1 METVSGKKRAGWL
14 LCGLVS
20 VLSLAAATGLGLL
33 FGRAGFPE
41 TNIVLLY
48 ILAVL
53 AASTLTKGYIYG
65 VLTSVAA
72 NFVFNYFFTDP
83 YYTLNVNDPSYLI
96 TFLIMTITALVTSA
110 LTSRSKLNA
119 LEATE
124 RERET
129 QALYQLTS
137 RLTEAKDARQVASI
151 VVKAVSSLMDCRAA
165 CICFDEEGNPERV
178 FVQQADGERQVQRRL
193 DDPEGLRH
201 RMEHMR
207 TAFDEDGEFMN
218 WPIYG
223 EKRIDGVIRIP
234 KEDGKRF
241 GEEKRRFLFSL
252 IECTALAMDRITSVK
267 NQMRSRQE
275 MMEERYRGNL
285 LRAISHDL
293 RTPLSG
299 IMGTSEMIMDMTGKE
314 DPRYGMAQG
323 ILKDADWL
331 HSLVENILSLTR
343 IQEGRMTIRK
353 EYEAV
358 EEVVGGAAAR
368 MASRAPEYEIAVQV
382 PDEVL
387 MVPMDARLIMQV
399 LINLLDNAVKHTPA
413 DREISVTVE
422 KNVADGCAVFRVE
435 DEGEGISPTDL
446 PNIFKTFYTSQIKSS
461 DVKKG
466 IGLGLPICESIVKA
480 HGGSICAANR
490 TDGPGA
496 VFTFTLPLTE
506 EKRAD
511 EEDGEAQ
518 AQERQTGEDPAQ
530 ECQAGESR
538 AEGCRAG
545 EDPAQEH

>member
-1 METVSGKKRAGWL
+1 MKAVSGKRGAGWP
-14 LCGLVS
+14 LCSLVS
-20 VLSLAAATGLGLL
+20 ILSLAAATGLGLL
-33 FGRAGFPE
+33 FGMAGFPE

-53 AASTLTKGYIYG
+53 AASTLTTGYIYG
-65 VLTSVAA
+65 ILTSVAA

-96 TFLIMTITALVTSA
+96 TFLIMTVTALVTST
-110 LTSRSKLNA
+110 LTSRSKLHA
-119 LEATE
+119 LEAME

-129 QALYQLTS
+129 QSLYQLTS
-137 RLTEAKDARQVASI
+137 RLTEARDARQVASI

-178 FVQQADGERQVQRRL
+178 FIQQADGERQVQRRL
-193 DDPEGLRH
+193 DDPEGLKH
-201 RMEHMR
+201 RIEHMR

-223 EKRIDGVIRIP
+223 ERRIAGVIRIP
-234 KEDGKRF
+234 KEDGERFSEGKR
-241 GEEKRRFLFSL
+241 KFLFSL
-252 IECTALAMDRITSVK
+252 IECTALAMDRIASVK

-299 IMGTSEMIMDMTGKE
+299 IMGTSEMIMDMTGKD

-343 IQEGRMTIRK
+343 IQEGRMMIRK
-353 EYEAV
+353 EYEAA
-358 EEVVGGAAAR
+358 EEVVGEAAAR
-368 MASRAPEYEIAVQV
+368 MAGRAPEYEIAVRV

-399 LINLLDNAVKHTPA
+399 LINLLDNAVKHTPP

-422 KNVADGCAVFRVE
+422 KNAADDCAVFRVA
-435 DEGEGISPTDL
+435 DEGEGISPADL

-466 IGLGLPICESIVKA
+466 IGLGLTICESIIKA

-496 VFTFTLPLTE
+496 VFTFTLPLTAERE
-506 EKRAD
+506 EGAAAGSRQN
-511 EEDGEAQ
+511 GEK
-518 AQERQTGEDPAQ
+518 E
-530 ECQAGESR
+530 
-538 AEGCRAG
+538 
-545 EDPAQEH
+545 